1 MALKDLIE
9 LSSTR
14 TSEKIGISE
23 ERFRPLI
30 PVMRQYIAFWR
41 WYPDIFVDFLQ
52 TGGNPDAPKKLNFY
66 FYQRVKRAPLLGD
79 KY

>member
-41 WYPDIFVDFLQ
+41 WYPDIFVDFL
-52 TGGNPDAPKKLNFY
+52 
-66 FYQRVKRAPLLGD
+66 
-79 KY
+79 